1 MQNFLVQK
9 SSSDE
14 HIDFENEISEF
25 IRDHLIDSYTLIE
38 KDQSSA
44 KLRIIT
50 LEKKYIVV
58 SCQVG
63 QGITV
68 INSILGL
75 K

>member
-58 SCQVG
+58 DRKS
-63 QGITV
+63 TRL
-68 INSILGL
+68 NSSH
-75 K
+75 